1 MKIIITRHG
10 QTDWNVLGK
19 LQGQTDVELND
30 VGRKQAEEVGK
41 MIQDENINLIITS
54 PLKRA
59 KETAEIINKYLDANL
74 IEDDRLKERRFGK
87 SEGITKEYL
96 REKKLNYP
104 EINDVWNYNKN
115 IDFNDMERMH
125 DFCDRV
131 YGFLDEIIEK
141 YKDNN
146 VLIVCHGGVSVPI
159 TCYFTKYNLEDLE
172 DRSVITGLKNCE
184 IAKYII

>member
-1 MKIIITRHG
+1 MH
-10 QTDWNVLGK
+10 NVLEDMK
-19 LQGQTDVELND
+19 NIEKVDLDVEYKN
-30 VGRKQAEEVGK
+30 A
-41 MIQDENINLIITS
+41 S
-54 PLKRA
+54 
-59 KETAEIINKYLDANL
+59 
-74 IEDDRLKERRFGK
+74 
-87 SEGITKEYL
+87 
-96 REKKLNYP
+96 
-104 EINDVWNYNKN
+104 KN

-131 YGFLDEIIEK
+131 YGFFFFFLEK